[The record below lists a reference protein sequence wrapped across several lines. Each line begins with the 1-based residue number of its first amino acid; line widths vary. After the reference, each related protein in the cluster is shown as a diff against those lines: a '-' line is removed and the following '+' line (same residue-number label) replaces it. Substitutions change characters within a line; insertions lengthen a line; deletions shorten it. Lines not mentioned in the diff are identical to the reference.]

1 MQQERPVCTI
11 QPPPNIHPIIP
22 VEELR
27 GRYAI
32 LQSKRQSCEL
42 QHWCISLVTI
52 SLFFSTIALIL
63 CGFMIVRHGLKT
75 LFFPKFRFKIFS
87 KNPKKSYF
95 SRQKIIFHLFLQILY
110 F

>member
-63 CGFMIVRHGLKT
+63 CGFMIVRHGLK
-75 LFFPKFRFKIFS
+75 KFSPNIDFKIFLKNS
-87 KNPKKSYF
+87 KKV
-95 SRQKIIFHLFLQILY
+95 LF
-110 F
+110 